1 MQCFKWYIPAWL
13 KPLSSLKISETLNL
27 FRQEPLMQAKQSR
40 LGRQAKISV
49 VSNSTQLTQVT
60 DLSDS
65 GSGNLLQ
72 SPAVTG
78 WLKVLSQ
85 YQYFDYLQYWVLLKA
100 KFKLVSPTTFC
111 TQHYYR
117 LFGAQNLS
125 TMASANNKIAHT
137 LCWINVSF
145 IIIWMI
151 LTLF

>member
-13 KPLSSLKISETLNL
+13 KPLSSLKIFETLNL

-85 YQYFDYLQYWVLLKA
+85 YQYFDYLQY
-100 KFKLVSPTTFC
+100 
-111 TQHYYR
+111 
-117 LFGAQNLS
+117 
-125 TMASANNKIAHT
+125 
-137 LCWINVSF
+137 
-145 IIIWMI
+145 
-151 LTLF
+151 